1 MFVATRA
8 LVLHKTKY
16 ADNGMVVKLFTQKF
30 GTQTFIIKNA
40 YSVKNKR
47 LLPLFSPLSMLEI
60 QFDDRKINQLM
71 YFKEVTCYYQYQ
83 DLPCDMVKSSLLLF
97 YCELLYRLLYESGID
112 EQLYD
117 FLENYL
123 QQLDQSDGVRADA
136 HILFMLRMSQ
146 ILGFAPNDNR
156 DQTHPYFSIEQSSF
170 VMNRYDNDAVL
181 SQEASEVLSQM
192 ISGTLSSPAVKTIR
206 KELLSGMIRYYQR
219 HNEQIRKIESVA
231 ILAEIMSN

>member
-40 YSVKNKR
+40 YSAKNKR

-83 DLPCDMVKSSLLLF
+83 DLPYNMIKSSLLLF
-97 YCELLYRLLYESGID
+97 YTELLYRLLYDAGID
-112 EQLYD
+112 EQLYV

-123 QQLDQSDGVRADA
+123 QDLDHSDGVRADA
-136 HILFMLRMSQ
+136 HISFMLQMSR
-146 ILGFAPNDNR
+146 ILGFAPNDNW
-156 DQTHPYFSIEQSSF
+156 DAQHPFFSIEHSSF
-170 VMNRYDNDAVL
+170 VINRYDEETVL

-192 ISGTLSSPAVKTIR
+192 MNGTLPSPAVKPIR
-206 KELLSGMIRYYQR
+206 KELLSGMIRYFQR

-231 ILAEIMSN
+231 ILTEMMS

>member
-16 ADNGMVVKLFTQKF
+16 ADNGMVVKLFTRKF
-30 GTQTFIIKNA
+30 GTQTFIVKNA
-40 YSVKNKR
+40 YSPKNKR

-83 DLPCDMVKSSLLLF
+83 DLPYNMIKSSLLLF
-97 YCELLYRLLYESGID
+97 YTELLYRLLYDAGID
-112 EQLYD
+112 EQLYV

-123 QQLDQSDGVRADA
+123 QDLDHSDGVRSDA
-136 HILFMLRMSQ
+136 HISFMLRMSH
-146 ILGFAPNDNR
+146 ILGFAPNDNW
-156 DQTHPYFSIEQSSF
+156 DAQHPYFSIEQSSF
-170 VMNRYDNDAVL
+170 VINRYDEETVL

-192 ISGTLSSPAVKTIR
+192 MSGTLPSPAVKPIR
-206 KELLSGMIRYYQR
+206 KELLSGMICYFQR

-231 ILAEIMSN
+231 ILTEMMS